1 MSRGFLLEVSMAKR
15 YKSGLIGL
23 DMKSRPFP
31 HPRRNRWRRK
41 TKWVPLLFLAGTL
54 GLVLMIGWR

>member
-1 MSRGFLLEVSMAKR
+1 MAKR

-31 HPRRNRWRRK
+31 HPRRNRWRK
-41 TKWVPLLFLAGTL
+41 KGNWLPLLVLAVTL
-54 GLVLMIGWR
+54 GLILMIGWR

>member
-1 MSRGFLLEVSMAKR
+1 MAKR
-15 YKSGLIGL
+15 YRSGLIGR

-31 HPRRNRWRRK
+31 HPRRNRWRK
-41 TKWVPLLFLAGTL
+41 NGNWLPLLFLAATL